1 MEYRVEQLAQVT
13 NLSVDTIRF
22 YQGKGLLPPP
32 RRRGRCVY
40 YSDTH
45 LERLQTIRKL
55 GDQGFSLALIKRALA
70 PLPLPTEDTPRSAA
84 DTKLLAA
91 LVEESFG
98 TETENHVDAAQTEIP
113 ESFIA
118 TACAAGLVQPIE
130 EGGQARFTNSDLE
143 LLRTGYSIVH
153 AGLPVD
159 DFLNLAREHARDTQR
174 IADKAIALF
183 DRHLRKRDG
192 APNETEATATAFRA
206 LLPQVTSLVARY
218 FQRTLVNRAL
228 QRFAEKTQALDGAP
242 ADAHQRGFSPLE
254 PR

>member
-1 MEYRVEQLAQVT
+1 MEYRVEQLAQAT

-32 RRRGRCVY
+32 RRKGRCVF

-45 LERLQTIRKL
+45 LARLREIRKL
-55 GDQGFSLALIKRALA
+55 GDQGFSLALIKRALT
-70 PLPLPTEDTPRSAA
+70 PLPQRDEASHRSAA
-84 DTKLLAA
+84 DANLLAA

-98 TETENHVDAAQTEIP
+98 TRTESSMDAAQLEIP

-118 TACAAGLVQPIE
+118 TARAAGLVHPIE
-130 EGGQARFTNSDLE
+130 EDGQARFTNTDLE
-143 LLRTGYSIVH
+143 LLRAGYSIVR

-159 DFLNLAREHARDTQR
+159 DFLDLAREHARDTQR

-183 DRHLRKRDG
+183 DRHLRKRD
-192 APNETEATATAFRA
+192 AATQDTESTAKAFRA
-206 LLPQVTSLVARY
+206 LLPQVTNLVGRY

-228 QRFAEKTQALDGAP
+228 QRFSEKTQP
-242 ADAHQRGFSPLE
+242 ADDDTGTRHEAGSTAPE
-254 PR
+254 PK